1 MVYYVEIYDF
11 ELNTNS
17 SMSSEEVKEYSES
30 ANLETV
36 RHYSFTDIRKAK
48 RSFEIAKE
56 AAVAAKNDENIYEVR
71 GVKLIE
77 AESDDESE
85 YQQTIDS
92 CYPAIKI

>member
-36 RHYSFTDIRKAK
+36 RHYSFTDLRKAK

-56 AAVAAKNDENIYEVR
+56 AAVAEKNDDNIFEVR
-71 GVKLIE
+71 GIKLIE
-77 AESDDESE
+77 AESEDESE
-85 YQQTIDS
+85 FQHTIDS
-92 CYPAIKI
+92 CYPAIII